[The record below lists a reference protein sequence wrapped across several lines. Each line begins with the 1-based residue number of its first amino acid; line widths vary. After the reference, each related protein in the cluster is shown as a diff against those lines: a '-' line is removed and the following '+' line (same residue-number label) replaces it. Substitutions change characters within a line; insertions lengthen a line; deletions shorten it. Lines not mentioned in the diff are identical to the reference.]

1 MDIINNVIIIW
12 NGELRNFENVTEV
25 ERGRGFVAF
34 TDGKIRRFFSDVP
47 YEVESYYPGDKTDE
61 LPDDVIQ
68 WQKGAK
74 HLLDSFLQ
82 YVKYISK
89 NYQIPSHKRFG
100 IFCINT

>member
-1 MDIINNVIIIW
+1 MEIHNVSIMW
-12 NGELRNFENVTEV
+12 DGKVRKFEKVTDLEL
-25 ERGRGFVAF
+25 GKGFVSF
-34 TDGKIRRFFSDVP
+34 SDKKIRRYFAAIP

-68 WQKGAK
+68 WQKGVK

-89 NYQIPSHKRFG
+89 N
-100 IFCINT
+100 

>member
-47 YEVESYYPGDKTDE
+47 YEVESYYLGDKTE
-61 LPDDVIQ
+61 SLSDVIQ
-68 WQKGAK
+68 WQKGVQAPAW
-74 HLLDSFLQ
+74 LLFA
-82 YVKYISK
+82 V
-89 NYQIPSHKRFG
+89 
-100 IFCINT
+100 C